1 MDRTAWRQLLIAVGI
16 SAVVIAVFLT
26 IAYYAYRSDNVLGH
40 GPLPSS
46 TSNSGAYAITILVA
60 LLTIL
65 SAGVSYAGVTQTR
78 GFTGRFFW
86 VPYLL
91 VEGIFALLLLVPLRR
106 FGVDAWGGLPTYMV
120 SVPTQLMAAVTLGFL
135 WVPTLSIRL
144 IPPAWRGQA
153 AAVARGTSA
162 AARPLSRAAIRGLPG
177 RFTPSAWRVLS
188 HMQEAARR
196 FEHGFMGTEHLL
208 LGILQER
215 QALAARTMINVGVDL
230 DEARSQVEGVIG
242 RRGSLYTGSG
252 GVTRRCRRVIEHSA
266 RLARETG
273 RRTVGTGHLLQGL
286 MADPEDAAGQIL
298 ESMGVNGQ
306 RLAQELRHLG
316 YETEETDQPATS

>member
-16 SAVVIAVFLT
+16 STVAIVVFLT

-46 TSNSGAYAITILVA
+46 ASGGGAYAITILVA
-60 LLTIL
+60 LLAML
-65 SAGVSYAGVTQTR
+65 SAGVTCVGITQTR
-78 GFTGRFFW
+78 EFTGRFFW

-91 VEGIFALLLLVPLRR
+91 VEGILVLLLLVPLRR
-106 FGVDAWGGLPTYMV
+106 FGVDPWGGLPTFMA
-120 SVPTQLMAAVTLGFL
+120 SMPAQLMAGVTLGFL
-135 WVPTLSIRL
+135 WVPTLSVRL

-153 AAVARGTSA
+153 ATGAGGASA
-162 AARPLSRAAIRGLPG
+162 PRPSTRAAIRGLPG

-215 QALAARTMINVGVDL
+215 QALAARTMVNVGVDL

-252 GVTRRCRRVIEHSA
+252 GLTRRCRRVIEHSA

-286 MADPEDAAGQIL
+286 MADPEDAAGQVL
-298 ESMGVNGQ
+298 ESMGLTGQ

-316 YETEETDQPATS
+316 YETEETDQPADS